1 MRILMKA
8 YRNIL
13 VIKMSAL
20 GDIIHALPSLYAL
33 RRLYPGAGIT
43 WLVEPQF
50 AAILPGMPYIDEKF
64 IFHKNTL
71 KKLPFLGKI
80 AFLRQLRADLH
91 RRRFDLVIDLQGLF
105 KSSLVAVLSGCPERI
120 GYCEMREG
128 SFLVT
133 RPIYGKNSKGHIIQR
148 YLDVIR
154 SLGEIPA
161 EVVFPLPDF
170 SREAAKMR
178 GLLAQAG
185 AVGKLAVFF
194 PAAGWA
200 SKEWPPGHYA
210 HLAVKFAEKGVSV
223 ALAGGAADAGKA
235 EMIKKM
241 AAPLDIIDFTG
252 QTNIIELLGLVKQ
265 ASICVGGDTGPL
277 HLAAAAGVPTVSLF
291 GPSSGQR
298 AGTYGPLSEYIS
310 TGAPCAPCFKRN
322 CPRREFVCM
331 PRISAGEVFAVCEKS
346 MI

>member
-1 MRILMKA
+1 MKT

-50 AAILPGMPYIDEKF
+50 ADILPGAPYIDEKF
-64 IFHKNTL
+64 IFHKNAL
-71 KKLPFLGKI
+71 KKLPFWEKI
-80 AFLRQLRADLH
+80 AFLRRLRADLR
-91 RRRFDLVIDLQGLF
+91 RRRFDLAIDLQGLF
-105 KSSLVAVLSGCPERI
+105 KSSLVAVLSGCPNRI

-133 RPIYGKNSKGHIIQR
+133 RPIYGKNSKGHVVQR

-154 SLGEIPA
+154 SLGEIPE

-178 GLLAQAG
+178 DLLAQAG
-185 AVGKLAVFF
+185 AMGKLAVFF
-194 PAAGWA
+194 PAAGWS

-210 HLAVKFAEKGVSV
+210 RLAEKFAAQGVSV
-223 ALAGGAADAGKA
+223 ALAGGAADVGKA
-235 EMIKKM
+235 EKIKKM
-241 AAPLDIIDFTG
+241 AAPLAIIDFTG
-252 QTNIIELLGLVKQ
+252 RTTLIELLGLVKQ

-277 HLAAAAGVPTVSLF
+277 HIAAAAGVPTVSLF

-298 AGTYGPLSEYIS
+298 AGTYGPLNSYIS
-310 TGAPCAPCFKRN
+310 AGAPCSPCFKRI

-331 PRISAGEVFAVCEKS
+331 PRIGVGEVFAACEKG
-346 MI
+346 MV